1 MNPLKIAVFLPE
13 LHRSRMNLHLITP
26 DTHGIELVVS
36 NFGDDLSTFDGILHK
51 FTYQLAEG
59 QAKEVSKMLEYVKTR
74 PDFIVIEP
82 FDHFDIFL
90 DRLTLQDYFEKHP
103 LPKIIEYVNG
113 EVITEEKKLE
123 KINFPI
129 LIKPQVACGSS
140 ESHSIHVI
148 HNQSQ
153 LDMVQLGKETLI
165 AYPLIPHNG
174 IVYKTYSLG
183 KKTVMKASSSL
194 VIHGDN
200 KLTFDS
206 QKPFPP
212 ELANENFTQ
221 SNSRIPSKEEIE
233 QISQALQ
240 QITGIELLGYD
251 IIRRESDGQL
261 CLVDLNYFPAFRCI
275 ENSYEYLA
283 EFIKEKAKIVR
294 SNE

>member
-1 MNPLKIAVFLPE
+1 
-13 LHRSRMNLHLITP
+13 MNLQLITP
-26 DTHGIELVVS
+26 ETHGIELVVS
-36 NFGDDLSTFDGILHK
+36 DFGDDLSSFDGILHK

-59 QAKEVSKMLEYVKTR
+59 QAKKVSQMLEYVKTR

-82 FDHFDIFL
+82 FDHFNIFL
-90 DRLTLQDYFEKHP
+90 DRLVLQDYFEKHP
-103 LPKIIEYVNG
+103 LPKIIEYVKG

-123 KINFPI
+123 NINFPI
-129 LIKPQVACGSS
+129 LIKPQAACGST
-140 ESHSIHVI
+140 ESHSIQVI

-153 LDMVQLGKETLI
+153 LNMVQLGKDTLI
-165 AYPLIPHNG
+165 AYPLISHSG
-174 IVYKTYSLG
+174 VVYKTYSLG

-194 VIHGDN
+194 VIHGDD

-221 SNSRIPSKEEIE
+221 SNSRIPSKEEID

-240 QITGIELLGYD
+240 QITGVELLGYD

-275 ENSYEYLA
+275 DNSHEYLA
-283 EFIKEKAKIVR
+283 EFIKDKAKRVKCH
-294 SNE
+294 E